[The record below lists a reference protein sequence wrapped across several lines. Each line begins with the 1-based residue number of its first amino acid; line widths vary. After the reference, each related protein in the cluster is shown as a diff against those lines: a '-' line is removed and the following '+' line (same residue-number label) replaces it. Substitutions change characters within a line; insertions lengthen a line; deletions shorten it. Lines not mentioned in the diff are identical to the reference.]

1 MTADDARW
9 PPSQAFAEVLVDEL
23 VRGGVREAVLSP
35 GSRNAPLGYALV
47 RAERAGRLRLHVRI
61 DERTAGFLA
70 VGLAR
75 RSPGP
80 VVVTCTSGTAV
91 ANLHPAVVEADV
103 SGVALVLLTADRP
116 AHLRSTGASQTID
129 QVGIFGSAARLAV
142 DVPAPGAP
150 GTGVGSTVT
159 TGSTDNAAWRA
170 LVCRALDVA
179 GGLRSGRPGPVQL
192 DVGFT
197 EPLVPVPLPADL
209 PPALSGRLGGQPW
222 TRLPTGQTSW
232 SMGGDDRPVPPSRTL
247 VVLGDGADPVVAQLA
262 VRAGYPVLAEATAWA
277 VAGSA
282 ALSAGSLL
290 LGSPELLDTA
300 PPERVVLSGRP
311 TLGRAF
317 GALLSQRDV
326 ELVVVAPAG
335 DWADPQ
341 HVARQVV
348 AEVQDVPAPPV
359 DADWAATWRRADVA
373 AARARDAATAE
384 GVEGAAL
391 ARLVRDAAAVPGA
404 HDAQPGL
411 LICAA
416 SQAVRDL
423 DTAGPV
429 PGLDVVSNR
438 GAAGIDGT
446 LSTAVG
452 AALAVQLGRRS
463 GRRAGRA
470 YALVGD
476 LAFLHDLTGLVIG
489 PGEPGP
495 DLTIVVADDGGG
507 AIFATLEYG
516 TPELAGDFERVFG
529 TPHGVDIPALS
540 GGMGVPCTSTG
551 DADGV
556 REALAETSP
565 GLRVLH
571 VRTDRIGRRDRDAA
585 VRSTVR
591 AAVTAVLPLS

>member
-1 MTADDARW
+1 
-9 PPSQAFAEVLVDEL
+9 
-23 VRGGVREAVLSP
+23 VLSP

-70 VGLAR
+70 LGLSR

-129 QVGIFGSAARLAV
+129 QVGVFGSAARLAV

-150 GTGVGSTVT
+150 GTGVGSPVTV
-159 TGSTDNAAWRA
+159 GAADNAAWRA
-170 LVCRALDVA
+170 LVCRALDAA
-179 GGLRSGRPGPVQL
+179 GGVRSGRPGPVQL
-192 DVGFT
+192 DVGFS
-197 EPLVPVPLPADL
+197 EPLVPVPLPAEL
-209 PPALSGRLGGQPW
+209 PAELSGRADADPW
-222 TRLPTGQTSW
+222 TRVPTGHPSSHTGW
-232 SMGGDDRPVPPSRTL
+232 NDRPVPPSRTL
-247 VVLGDGADPVVAQLA
+247 VVLGDGAEESVAQLA
-262 VRAGYPVLAEATAWA
+262 VRAGYPVLAEATAWGI
-277 VAGSA
+277 AGAA

-290 LGSPELLDTA
+290 LGSEELLDTA
-300 PPERVVLSGRP
+300 PPDRVVLSGRP

-317 GALLSQRDV
+317 GALLSAREV

-341 HVARQVV
+341 HVAQVLV
-348 AEVQDVPAPPV
+348 VGVQDVQTPPV
-359 DADWAATWRRADVA
+359 DAAWAAMWRRADLA
-373 AARARDAATAE
+373 AARARDAVTAD

-391 ARLVRDAAAVPGA
+391 ARMVRDAAAVPGPQ
-404 HDAQPGL
+404 DAEPGL

-438 GAAGIDGT
+438 GVAGIDGT
-446 LSTAVG
+446 LSTAIG
-452 AALAVQLGRRS
+452 AALADQTREWWGGPARP
-463 GRRAGRA
+463 AGTPA
-470 YALVGD
+470 FALVGD

-489 PGEPGP
+489 PGEPVP

-516 TPELAGDFERVFG
+516 TADLADSFERVFG
-529 TPHGVDIPALS
+529 TPHGVDIPALCR
-540 GGMGVPCTSTG
+540 GTGVSCTSTG

-556 REALAETSP
+556 RAALAHTAP
-565 GLRVLH
+565 GLRVVH
-571 VRTDRIGRRDRDAA
+571 VRTDRTGRRNRDAA
-585 VRSTVR
+585 VRGAVHGAV
-591 AAVTAVLPLS
+591 AAVLVDPTPNW